1 MPEKINFSTDLY
13 DVDAIN
19 AIAEAYGHLAKIE
32 VEQSADAVIVTF
44 SEENP
49 DHIDVLYDSFSNHA
63 LYETIVR
70 KRQEVG
76 GGMF

>member
-1 MPEKINFSTDLY
+1 MPEKITFSTDLY
-13 DVDAIN
+13 DVSAIN
-19 AIAEAYGHLAKIE
+19 AIAEAYGHLAKID
-32 VEQSADAVIVTF
+32 VEQKDDSVIVTF
-44 SEENP
+44 TDENP
-49 DHIDVLYDSFSNHA
+49 DHVDVLYDSFSNHA